1 MKTLVLY
8 PFLFILLLIPE
19 LVTSQVIGISGYIS
33 NSITEKPIADA
44 SVFEAVSGIGTIT
57 DNEGFFKLLL
67 RPGSLSLNC
76 SNEGFEVYEKKFLLR
91 KDTTILISLNPV
103 AQNKK
108 TSKRESI
115 SQADIQNQSKNQT
128 LSRRKFSIF

>member
-67 RPGSLSLNC
+67 RPGLLLLNC
-76 SNEGFEVYEKKFLLR
+76 LNEGFEVYEKKFLLR
-91 KDTTILISLNPV
+91 KNTTILISLNPV